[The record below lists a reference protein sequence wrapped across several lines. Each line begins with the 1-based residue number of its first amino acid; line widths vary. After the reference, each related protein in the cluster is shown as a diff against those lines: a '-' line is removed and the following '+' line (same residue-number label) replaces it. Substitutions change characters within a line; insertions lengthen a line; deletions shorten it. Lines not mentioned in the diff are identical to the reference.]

1 MRLASLCTLLALL
14 AAPAAFAQAPTGS
27 WLGALD
33 VPGLPE
39 PLRLTIRVVQAGDSL
54 TSTID
59 IPQQGAVGI
68 PATTTDFRTDSLVV
82 TYALFGGRLDLGVAA
97 DSLRGTFSQG
107 PNTLPITFG
116 PTTELVRP
124 QTPRP
129 PFPYA
134 TEDVTVDAAPGVTL
148 AGTFVRP
155 AGAGP
160 FPAVLLLSGSGA
172 QDRDE
177 SLFGHRPFAVLADH
191 LARNGIASLRLDDRG
206 TDESTGDY
214 GTTTIAD
221 LTSDADAALV
231 ALRAM
236 PGVAKVGIIGHSL
249 GGIVA
254 PRVAGADFLVLLAA
268 PAVKGSELYVLQI
281 ERLTHA
287 GAAGTPA
294 VDSTTAATAA
304 TAFAG
309 AVRAAMQ
316 PLLEDPTAP
325 DSTLQAPMEA
335 AFNAA
340 LVDVPTSARQV
351 VGLAGPAYVQVR
363 RQVVAGMLSTEL
375 RGILLS
381 DPTAALAAIRVPT
394 LALYGS
400 LDAQVAADQNAPAMR
415 AADPRAEVVV
425 LAGKNHLFQSATTGA
440 GAEYGQIEETM
451 APEAL
456 GAVTAFVL
464 RVAR

>member
-1 MRLASLCTLLALL
+1 M
-14 AAPAAFAQAPTGS
+14 GS
-27 WLGALD
+27 WLGALEI
-33 VPGLPE
+33 PGAPE
-39 PLRLTIRVVQAGDSL
+39 PLRLTIRVAQAGDSL

-68 PATTTDFRTDSLVV
+68 PATTTEVRNDSLVV
-82 TYALFGGRLDLGVAA
+82 TYAMFGGRLDLGIAA
-97 DSLRGTFSQG
+97 DSLRGMFSQG
-107 PNTLPITFG
+107 PNAFPITFG
-116 PTTELVRP
+116 RTTELQRP

-134 TEDVTVDAAPGVTL
+134 TEDVTVRAAPGVTL

-155 AGAGP
+155 QGSGP

-177 SLFGHRPFAVLADH
+177 TLFAHHPFAVLAEH

-206 TDESTGDY
+206 TGESTGDY
-214 GTTTIAD
+214 DTTTIAD
-221 LTSDADAALV
+221 LVSDADASLA

-236 PGVAKVGIIGHSL
+236 PGVSKAGVVGHSL
-249 GGIVA
+249 GGLVA

-268 PAVKGSELYVLQI
+268 PAVKGSDLYPLQI
-281 ERLTHA
+281 ERLTR
-287 GAAGTPA
+287 
-294 VDSTTAATAA
+294 AATAQADSATSAMASHAFA
-304 TAFAG
+304 TAI
-309 AVRAAMQ
+309 RAAMQ
-316 PLLEDPTAP
+316 PLLDAPTAP
-325 DSTLQAPMEA
+325 DSVLQISMET

-340 LVDVPTSARQV
+340 LVDVPTGARQI
-351 VGLAGPAYVQVR
+351 VGLAGPQYAQVR
-363 RQVVAGMLSTEL
+363 HQVVAGMLSNEL

-381 DPTAALAAIRVPT
+381 DPAPALAALSVPT
-394 LALYGS
+394 IALYGS
-400 LDAQVAADQNAPAMR
+400 LDAQVPADQNAPAMR

-440 GAEYGQIEETM
+440 ATEYGQIEETM

-456 GAVTAFVL
+456 GAVTAFIQHT
-464 RVAR
+464 AR

>member
-1 MRLASLCTLLALL
+1 MRLASLFTLLALVVT
-14 AAPAAFAQAPTGS
+14 APAAIAQAPTGS
-27 WLGALD
+27 WLGNLD
-33 VPGLPE
+33 IPGAPE
-39 PLRLTIRVVQAGDSL
+39 PLRMTIRVVQAGDSL
-54 TSTID
+54 ASTID

-68 PATTTDFRTDSLVV
+68 PATTTDFRSDSLVV

-116 PTTELVRP
+116 RTTELARP
-124 QTPRP
+124 QTPTA

-134 TEDVTVDAAPGVTL
+134 TEDVTVEAAPGVTL

-206 TDESTGDY
+206 EGESTGDY
-214 GTTTIAD
+214 ETTSISD
-221 LTSDADAALV
+221 LVSDADAALA

-236 PGVAKVGIIGHSL
+236 PGVARAGVVGHSL
-249 GGIVA
+249 GGLVA

-268 PAVKGSELYVLQI
+268 PAVKGSDLYPLQI
-281 ERLTHA
+281 ERLTR
-287 GAAGTPA
+287 T
-294 VDSTTAATAA
+294 ATAQADSA
-304 TAFAG
+304 TSVTASRAFAA

-316 PLLEDPTAP
+316 PLLDAPTAP
-325 DSTLQAPMEA
+325 DSALQVPMET

-340 LVDVPTSARQV
+340 LVDVPTGARQA
-351 VGLAGPAYVQVR
+351 VGLAGPQYVQIR
-363 RQVVAGMLSTEL
+363 RQIIAGMLSNEL

-381 DPTAALAAIRVPT
+381 DPTAALAALRVPT

-400 LDAQVAADQNAPAMR
+400 LDAQVPADQNAPAMR

-425 LAGKNHLFQSATTGA
+425 LTGKNHLFQSATTGA
-440 GAEYGQIEETM
+440 GTEYGQIEETM
-451 APEAL
+451 SPEAL
-456 GAVTAFVL
+456 GAVSAFILRTA
-464 RVAR
+464 R